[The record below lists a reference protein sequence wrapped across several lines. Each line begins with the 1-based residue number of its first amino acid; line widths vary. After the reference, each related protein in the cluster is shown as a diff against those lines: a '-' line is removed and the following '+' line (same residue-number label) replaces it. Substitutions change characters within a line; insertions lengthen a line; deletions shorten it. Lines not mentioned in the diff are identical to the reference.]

1 MAGYRR
7 TIIPYNRCMLKRLR
21 VDNFKSWESTG
32 AVRLAPLTGLFG
44 TNSSGKTSILQ
55 TLLLLKQTAE
65 SPDRKR
71 VLHTGDDR
79 SLVDLGT
86 YYDIIHDHRLESAIR
101 FELGWQLAE
110 PLRIAD
116 PEQARRTLY
125 DLEELD
131 FEVDILVGRDRAYVE
146 QFMYRFDEHA
156 FGLTRRE
163 SRKANGQGKDEYEL
177 QTGDYPARRTT
188 GRPWPLP
195 SPSKCYGFPDEAST
209 YYQNTGFLPD
219 FVKACEDALDR
230 IAYLGPLRE
239 YPRRTYVW
247 AGERPVDVGQKGE
260 QAIPALLAA
269 RAENLKS
276 GRGVGRRRR
285 YKPIEQRIAEWL
297 KTMGL
302 VDSFTLQPL
311 AANRKEYEIRVKRS
325 PSSAEVALTDVGFG
339 VSQVLPV
346 LVLCYF
352 VPEHSTLLLEQPE
365 IHLHPSVQAN
375 LADVFIDVVT
385 NRNVQI
391 VLESHSEHLL
401 RRLQRRVAE
410 ERMDADQAALYFCT
424 MSGGTSH
431 LQDLDLDVFG
441 NILNWPDGFFGDE
454 IGDLTAMTEAAAS
467 RRMAQW

>member
-1 MAGYRR
+1 
-7 TIIPYNRCMLKRLR
+7 
-21 VDNFKSWESTG
+21 
-32 AVRLAPLTGLFG
+32 
-44 TNSSGKTSILQ
+44 
-55 TLLLLKQTAE
+55 
-65 SPDRKR
+65 
-71 VLHTGDDR
+71 
-79 SLVDLGT
+79 
-86 YYDIIHDHRLESAIR
+86 
-101 FELGWQLAE
+101 
-110 PLRIAD
+110 
-116 PEQARRTLY
+116 
-125 DLEELD
+125 
-131 FEVDILVGRDRAYVE
+131 
-146 QFMYRFDEHA
+146 
-156 FGLTRRE
+156 
-163 SRKANGQGKDEYEL
+163 
-177 QTGDYPARRTT
+177 
-188 GRPWPLP
+188 
-195 SPSKCYGFPDEAST
+195 
-209 YYQNTGFLPD
+209 
-219 FVKACEDALDR
+219 
-230 IAYLGPLRE
+230 
-239 YPRRTYVW
+239 
-247 AGERPVDVGQKGE
+247 VDVGQKGE

-365 IHLHPSVQAN
+365 IHLHPSVQAD

-410 ERMDADQAALYFCT
+410 ERMDADQTALYFCT
-424 MSGGTSH
+424 MSEGTSRLH
-431 LQDLDLDVFG
+431 PLQLDVFG

-454 IGDLTAMTEAAAS
+454 IADLAAMTEAAAS